1 MRSLDILEELGNLD
15 DELLMR
21 AEIDPPRRHIF
32 SLRSLRSAAA
42 ACLVFAL
49 ILTTLIVTNTFAD
62 EMGLRWRVRYREDE
76 VTWLFKDGM
85 EQEGNLP
92 NYEPTWLPEGYVLE
106 QEYYGIV
113 RDKMISYNNLEED
126 QSWILF
132 DYMRITDKEI
142 YYLSSLDKGTYEKE
156 TVEINGLPG
165 ELYTFLDEPDSG
177 YLLWIDK
184 RNCIVF
190 LLNFDSGAEDAV
202 KIAESVT
209 QIEEESQE

>member
-21 AEIDPPRRHIF
+21 AETDPPRRHRILF
-32 SLRSLRSAAA
+32 RSLRSAAA

-49 ILTTLIVTNTFAD
+49 VITALIATDAFAT
-62 EMGLRWRVRYREDE
+62 ETGLRWRVRYRENE
-76 VTWLFKDGM
+76 VTWLFKDGI
-85 EQEGNLP
+85 EQEGDIP
-92 NYEPTWLPEGYVLE
+92 NYEPTWLPEGYVLDRT
-106 QEYYGIV
+106 YDGIV
-113 RDKMISYNNLEED
+113 RDRMIDYKNLDKD

-132 DYMRITDKEI
+132 NYMHINDKET
-142 YYLSSLDKGTYEKE
+142 YHLGSLDKGTYEVE
-156 TVEINGLPG
+156 SIEINGMPG
-165 ELYTFLDEPDSG
+165 ELYTFVDEPDSG

-190 LLNFDSGAEDAV
+190 LLNFDIGAEDAV

-209 QIEEESQE
+209 QIEEE

>member
-15 DELLMR
+15 DELLLR
-21 AEIDPPRRHIF
+21 AETDPPRRHMILF
-32 SLRSLRSAAA
+32 RSLRSTAA

-49 ILTTLIVTNTFAD
+49 ILTTLIVSKTFAD

-85 EQEGNLP
+85 EQEGELP
-92 NYEPTWLPEGYVLE
+92 NCEPTWLPEGYVLDRS
-106 QEYYGIV
+106 YDGIV
-113 RDKMISYNNLEED
+113 RDRMIDYKNPDND

-132 DYMRITDKEI
+132 NYMQITDKEI
-142 YYLSSLDKGTYEKE
+142 YYLSSLDKGTYEVE
-156 TVEINGLPG
+156 SIEINGMPG
-165 ELYTFLDEPDSG
+165 ELYTFVDEPDRG

-190 LLNFDSGAEDAV
+190 LLNFDIGAEDAV

-209 QIEEESQE
+209 RIEEE